1 MGSSQKE
8 ASGAGYGG
16 GTAEISD
23 FELSENNF
31 GLTDCQRR
39 IIEEKAMILGNGRNL
54 KMGYGGGAEA
64 HFDCLI

>member
-1 MGSSQKE
+1 ME
-8 ASGAGYGG
+8 G